1 MDVLH
6 VRVYIILELKNM
18 NFYKEKLSRR
28 VRWPIGVICF
38 SLVYGQVYAQPLTL
52 DTALK
57 LAEQYAPTLRAN
69 SAQIEGAENMV
80 SASGI
85 LPNPK
90 LFVGL
95 DNYPISGDAAW
106 SITQDGMTMQKIG
119 VMQDFPNRAKR
130 QAEVELAKAELGS
143 VTAQTEILR
152 IELRQ
157 KVATAW
163 LKRFYLERKLALFDE
178 LFSENRLLSQMTQAQ
193 VTSGRTMVADA
204 LDPKQEATVLLDQK
218 DDLLRDLN
226 KAKLELHRLIS
237 AEPTENISQ
246 IETLSTQA
254 PIISLDTSKLYHHL
268 HQHPELK
275 AYQAEK
281 KTAEAKLRQAQ
292 ALQKPDWGIE
302 FAYQH
307 RAPEFG
313 DMIGVQLTTEL
324 PVFSKR
330 RSGPLIQ
337 AALAEQNRITADQE
351 VKYREHL
358 TLLDEGLSDLDALDQ
373 QINRTMQK
381 SIPLAKQKV
390 NLQLASYQAGKTNLT
405 NIIAARQALLEQRL
419 RLIDLQQQ
427 QAVTKAQLY
436 FAFEEPTLNYVEEQ
450 P

>member
-1 MDVLH
+1 M
-6 VRVYIILELKNM
+6 K
-18 NFYKEKLSRR
+18 FYKEKLSRR

-57 LAEQYAPTLRAN
+57 LAEQYAPTLRVN

-95 DNYPISGDAAW
+95 DNYPVSGDAAW
-106 SITQDGMTMQKIG
+106 SVTQEGMTMQKIG
-119 VMQDFPNRAKR
+119 IMQDFPNRAKR
-130 QAEVELAKAELGS
+130 LAEIELAKAELGS
-143 VTAQTEILR
+143 ANAQTEILR

-157 KVATAW
+157 KVASVW
-163 LKRFYLERKLALFDE
+163 LKRFYLERKLALYDD
-178 LFSENRLLSQMTQAQ
+178 LLSENGLLSQITQTQ
-193 VTSGRTMVADA
+193 VTSGRTMVTNAISPK
-204 LDPKQEATVLLDQK
+204 LDKTVLLDQK

-237 AEPTENISQ
+237 ADSSRTTEIESLPSQEPVINF
-246 IETLSTQA
+246 
-254 PIISLDTSKLYHHL
+254 DTSRLYNHL

-275 AYQAEK
+275 AFQAERQ
-281 KTAEAKLRQAQ
+281 TAEAKLKQAQ
-292 ALQKPDWGIE
+292 ALQKSDWSIE

-324 PVFSKR
+324 PVFSKK
-330 RSGPLIQ
+330 RSSSLVQ
-337 AALAEQNRITADQE
+337 AILAEQNRITADQE
-351 VKYREHL
+351 IKYREHR
-358 TLLDEGLSDLDALDQ
+358 TMLDEGLSDLKALDQ
-373 QINRTMQK
+373 QIQRTVQ
-381 SIPLAKQKV
+381 STLPLTKQKV
-390 NLQLASYQAGKTNLT
+390 NLQLASYQAGKANLSDVIET
-405 NIIAARQALLEQRL
+405 RQALLNQRL

-427 QAVTKAQLY
+427 QAMIKAQLY
-436 FAFEEPTLNYVEEQ
+436 FSFVEPTLNHAEEQ